1 MPILA
6 TNLVTND
13 INLIICACQLRA
25 ERANGRPIAE
35 VVRYN
40 AGLAYIVSE
49 PQAGINTSFYNFE
62 IRPAFGQSPSAPGY
76 AVTTGSFPST
86 FVAELGRA

>member
-49 PQAGINTSFYNFE
+49 PQAGINTSLYNFD

-76 AVTTGSFPST
+76 AVTSGSFPST